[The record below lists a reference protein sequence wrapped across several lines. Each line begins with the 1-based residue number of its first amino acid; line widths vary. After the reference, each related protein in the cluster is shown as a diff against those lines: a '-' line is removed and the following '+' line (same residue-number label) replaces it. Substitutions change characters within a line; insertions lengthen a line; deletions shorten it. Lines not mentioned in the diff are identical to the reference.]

1 MAFQTGTQVNAA
13 LGRTDY
19 TPFLQGALQGAQ
31 AQGRAGELI
40 GQGLANLGQ
49 QVGQGIE
56 KYSEQKKKNAER
68 DGRINATLGAIQA
81 NAKTLEKY
89 GRKEEADALRTAGAN
104 ILQETDLN
112 KRAAMSQGVL
122 ESFLQGQQIESGAR
136 QRQLGEQ
143 AAQYS
148 GLLEQSGGAP
158 VSLESGPMSPI
169 AQQQGRAMYL
179 DNLYKQSQIAQ
190 NFAASNKQP
199 IGQIMSLDEVENY
212 KRAGFDVKS
221 VPVGNGMLRVES
233 VSPFGPTP
241 TTTIKTGDDIVA
253 GRTFDTLKAQ
263 KDVALAATNAISAY
277 EDANKLLKGKVI
289 TGAGA
294 EATLALNKALGFFGI
309 QSQEVADTEVL
320 KARLAVPVFSLVKQ
334 LGAGTG
340 ISNADREYAEMA
352 AGGKITLDKN
362 AIIRLV
368 EIGRKASQNTVDSY
382 NEALDEAYPPD
393 NKDYTSARAVLKL
406 RKQRTAA
413 EIVGL
418 PQ

>member
-1 MAFQTGTQVNAA
+1 M
-13 LGRTDY
+13 
-19 TPFLQGALQGAQ
+19 QGAQ
-31 AQGRAGELI
+31 AQARGAENI
-40 GQGLANLGQ
+40 AAGLAGLGQ
-49 QVGQGIE
+49 QVATGIE
-56 KYSEQKKKNAER
+56 KYYKKQEEKRVKQQGIDFIVKHFGVDEKAAAAGLES
-68 DGRINATLGAIQA
+68 LGAQA
-81 NAKTLEKY
+81 YTGL
-89 GRKEEADALRTAGAN
+89 
-104 ILQETDLN
+104 
-112 KRAAMSQGVL
+112 
-122 ESFLQGQQIESGAR
+122 LQGEKEKQIN
-136 QRQLGEQ
+136 EQ

-148 GLLEQSGGAP
+148 NVLTQSGGAP
-158 VSLESGPMSPI
+158 VSLESGPMSPV
-169 AQQQGRAMYL
+169 AQMRGRESYL
-179 DNLYKQSQIAQ
+179 KNLYTESEIDK
-190 NFAASNKQP
+190 NFASGYKPAV
-199 IGQIMSLDEVENY
+199 GQIMSMDDIENM
-212 KRAGFDVKS
+212 KRGGFDVKA
-221 VPVGNGMLRVES
+221 VPVGNGQFRVES
-233 VSPFGPTP
+233 VSPFAPP
-241 TTTIKTGDDIVA
+241 ATTTIKTGDDVVA
-253 GRTFDTLKAQ
+253 RETFAALKAQ
-263 KDVALAATNAISAY
+263 RDVALAATNAISAY

-309 QSQEVADTEVL
+309 QSQQVADTEVL

-382 NEALDEAYPPD
+382 TQALDEAYPSD

-406 RKQRTAA
+406 RKPRTAA

>member
-1 MAFQTGTQVNAA
+1 MAFQTGTQVNAG

-19 TPFLQGALQGAQ
+19 TPFLQGAMQGAQ
-31 AQGRAGELI
+31 AQARGAENI
-40 GQGLANLGQ
+40 AAGLAGLGQ
-49 QVGQGIE
+49 QVATGIE
-56 KYSEQKKKNAER
+56 KYYKKQEEKRVKQQGIDFIVKHFGVDEKAAAAGLES
-68 DGRINATLGAIQA
+68 LGAQA
-81 NAKTLEKY
+81 YTGL
-89 GRKEEADALRTAGAN
+89 
-104 ILQETDLN
+104 
-112 KRAAMSQGVL
+112 
-122 ESFLQGQQIESGAR
+122 LQGEKEKQIN
-136 QRQLGEQ
+136 EQ

-148 GLLEQSGGAP
+148 NVLTQSGGAP
-158 VSLESGPMSPI
+158 VSLESGPMSPV
-169 AQQQGRAMYL
+169 AQMRGRESYL
-179 DNLYKQSQIAQ
+179 KNLYTESEIDK
-190 NFAASNKQP
+190 NFASGYKPAV
-199 IGQIMSLDEVENY
+199 GQIMSMDDIENM
-212 KRAGFDVKS
+212 KRGGFDVKA
-221 VPVGNGMLRVES
+221 VPVGNGQFRVES
-233 VSPFGPTP
+233 VSPFAPP
-241 TTTIKTGDDIVA
+241 ATTTIKTGDDVVA
-253 GRTFDTLKAQ
+253 RETFAALKAQ
-263 KDVALAATNAISAY
+263 RDVALAATNAISAY

-309 QSQEVADTEVL
+309 QSQQVADTEVL

-382 NEALDEAYPPD
+382 TQALDEAYPSD

-406 RKQRTAA
+406 RKPRTAA

>member
-13 LGRTDY
+13 LGRTDF

-31 AQGRAGELI
+31 
-40 GQGLANLGQ
+40 GQARGAENIASGLAGLGQ
-49 QVGQGIE
+49 QVATGIE
-56 KYSEQKKKNAER
+56 KYYK
-68 DGRINATLGAIQA
+68 
-81 NAKTLEKY
+81 
-89 GRKEEADALRTAGAN
+89 KEEEKKVRQQGIDFLVNNFGITEKAAGAG
-104 ILQETDLN
+104 IGAVGAQ
-112 KRAAMSQGVL
+112 AFA
-122 ESFLQGQQIESGAR
+122 SFLQSEKER
-136 QRQLGEQ
+136 QRVEQ
-143 AAQYS
+143 SSQYA
-148 GLLEQSGGAP
+148 GLLEQSGGAA
-158 VSLESGPMSPI
+158 VSPESGPISSV

-179 DNLYKQSQIAQ
+179 DNLYKQSQIAK
-190 NFAASNKQP
+190 NFASGNKP
-199 IGQIMSLDEVENY
+199 AVGQIMPMDDIENM
-212 KRAGFDVKS
+212 KRGGFDVKA
-221 VPVGNGMLRVES
+221 VPVGNGQFRVES
-233 VSPFGPTP
+233 VSPFGPAPVTN
-241 TTTIKTGDDIVA
+241 IKTGDDVVA
-253 GRTFDTLKAQ
+253 RETFGALKAQ
-263 KDVALAATNAISAY
+263 RDVALAATNAISAY
-277 EDANKLLKGKVI
+277 EDAKKLLKGKVI

-309 QSQEVADTEVL
+309 QSQQVADTEVL

-352 AGGKITLDKN
+352 AGGKIDLDKD

-382 NEALDEAYPPD
+382 NQALDEAYPSD

-406 RKQRTAA
+406 RKPRTAA

>member
-1 MAFQTGTQVNAA
+1 MAFQTGSQVNAA

-19 TPFLQGALQGAQ
+19 TPFLQGAMQGAQ
-31 AQGRAGELI
+31 AQARGAENI
-40 GQGLANLGQ
+40 AAGLAGLGQ
-49 QVGQGIE
+49 QVATGIE
-56 KYSEQKKKNAER
+56 KYYKKQEEKKVKQQGIDFIVKHFGVDEKAAAA
-68 DGRINATLGAIQA
+68 GLSTLPPQA
-81 NAKTLEKY
+81 YIGL
-89 GRKEEADALRTAGAN
+89 
-104 ILQETDLN
+104 
-112 KRAAMSQGVL
+112 
-122 ESFLQGQQIESGAR
+122 LQGEREKQIN
-136 QRQLGEQ
+136 EQ
-143 AAQYS
+143 AAQYANV
-148 GLLEQSGGAP
+148 LDQSGGAP
-158 VSLESGPMSPI
+158 VSLESGPMSPV
-169 AQQQGRAMYL
+169 AEMRGREAFAKFQ
-179 DNLYKQSQIAQ
+179 NLQSETAK

-199 IGQIMSLDEVENY
+199 VGQIMSLDEVENY

-233 VSPFGPTP
+233 VSPFGPAPVTN
-241 TTTIKTGDDIVA
+241 IKTGDDVVA
-253 GRTFDTLKAQ
+253 RETFGALKAQ
-263 KDVALAATNAISAY
+263 RDVALAATNAISAY

-309 QSQEVADTEVL
+309 QSQQVADTEVL

-382 NEALDEAYPPD
+382 NQALDEAYPSD

-406 RKQRTAA
+406 RKPRTAA